1 MVYEDIPQQPVS
13 YGMTEMQPLVCNS
26 FDDMLHQLNVI
37 SEETLDDTAQ
47 AK

>member
-1 MVYEDIPQQPVS
+1 MVYEDIQQPVS
-13 YGMTEMQPLVCNS
+13 YGMPEMQPLVCNS
-26 FDDMLHQLNVI
+26 FDDMLHQLNAI